1 MQGRLSPVVDG
12 KIQAFPWEH
21 WRKEFE
27 LAEQNGFSVMEW
39 TIDSHG
45 FHDNPLLTAG
55 GRSEIGHLKEKYG
68 VSIPSLT
75 GDCFMQ
81 DPFFKKSGRAAER
94 LLHDL
99 GDLVV
104 ACGDVGIGQILIP
117 LVDNGHIENPRQ
129 EERLMSGLREI
140 EPLLRLRRVSI
151 TFESDLPPDRLIKFV
166 DPFDPVFF
174 GITYDIGNSA
184 ACGFNPVNE
193 IRTYGHRILNV
204 HVKDRVFK
212 GGTVPLG
219 EGDADIPL
227 ALCLMR
233 ELEYAG
239 NYILQ
244 TARAADGDHVGV
256 LSAYKAMVNTWLK
269 EDWEQKWI

>member
-21 WRKEFE
+21 WKKEFE
-27 LAEQNGFSVMEW
+27 LAEQNGFSVIEW
-39 TIDSHG
+39 TIDSHR

-55 GRSEIGHLKEKYG
+55 GRSEIGRLKEKYG

-81 DPFFKKSGRAAER
+81 DPFFKTSGRTAER

-99 GDLVV
+99 ADLVV

-174 GITYDIGNSA
+174 GITYDIGNS
-184 ACGFNPVNE
+184 PDR
-193 IRTYGHRILNV
+193 RT
-204 HVKDRVFK
+204 F
-212 GGTVPLG
+212 
-219 EGDADIPL
+219 
-227 ALCLMR
+227 
-233 ELEYAG
+233 
-239 NYILQ
+239 
-244 TARAADGDHVGV
+244 
-256 LSAYKAMVNTWLK
+256 
-269 EDWEQKWI
+269 QK